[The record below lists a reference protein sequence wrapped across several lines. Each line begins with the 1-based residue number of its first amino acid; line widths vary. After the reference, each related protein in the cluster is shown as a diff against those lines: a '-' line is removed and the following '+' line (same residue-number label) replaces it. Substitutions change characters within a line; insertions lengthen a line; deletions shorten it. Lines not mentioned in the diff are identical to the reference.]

1 MTLTEEMA
9 GDIRQWNET
18 LFSDESCFTLQMADG
33 RERMYQRVGE
43 SFADACVTEVERFR
57 RGSVMVW
64 GGISYHGKTNLVVI
78 RGNLTAQQYVN
89 NILRPVV
96 VNAHNGRVVGRI
108 MRVSTLRV
116 LLRHSFVRTISI

>member
-33 RERMYQRVGE
+33 RERVYQRVGE
-43 SFADACVTEVERFR
+43 WFADACVTEVERFR

-64 GGISYHGKTNLVVI
+64 DGKTNLVVI

-89 NILRPVV
+89 NILRPVI